1 MASVRWARR
10 RPGMWLSSAIQE
22 TLQPPCAWELLEA
35 ELLEHICAEVK
46 RAHPSCDVPVEGEE
60 SLAEALE
67 QTKGAA
73 RALLAEHAERVEE
86 QHITVATAAA
96 AAIKVRRAARRF
108 KEGGKRYLKERQRQ
122 AAEAAAR
129 EAVVT
134 AEATAEAMEVVGK
147 EAAKGAARAA
157 VAREAEVRVAAR
169 EAARAAVARAE
180 EATEAARAAVAR

>member
-1 MASVRWARR
+1 
-10 RPGMWLSSAIQE
+10 MWLSSAIQE

-67 QTKGAA
+67 QTKRAA

-86 QHITVATAAA
+86 QHVTVATAAA

-108 KEGGKRYLKERQRQ
+108 KEGGKRYLQERQRQ
-122 AAEAAAR
+122 AAEAAA
-129 EAVVT
+129 
-134 AEATAEAMEVVGK
+134 K
-147 EAAKGAARAA
+147 EAAKEAEDRAA
-157 VAREAEVRVAAR
+157 FEARDPCLLYTSPSPRDS
-169 EAARAAVARAE
+169 
-180 EATEAARAAVAR
+180 

>member
-1 MASVRWARR
+1 M
-10 RPGMWLSSAIQE
+10 
-22 TLQPPCAWELLEA
+22 
-35 ELLEHICAEVK
+35 K

-108 KEGGKRYLKERQRQ
+108 KEGGKRYLQERQRQ
-122 AAEAAAR
+122 AAEAAAMKKDPDAYR
-129 EAVVT
+129 AKM
-134 AEATAEAMEVVGK
+134 EAME
-147 EAAKGAARAA
+147 AARMRMQEKYNQ
-157 VAREAEVRVAAR
+157 VDIEKILF
-169 EAARAAVARAE
+169 
-180 EATEAARAAVAR
+180 

>member
-1 MASVRWARR
+1 MAPTA
-10 RPGMWLSSAIQE
+10 GMWLSSAIQE

-96 AAIKVRRAARRF
+96 AANGRAMAISHSSR
-108 KEGGKRYLKERQRQ
+108 KRPEL
-122 AAEAAAR
+122 
-129 EAVVT
+129 VLDSS
-134 AEATAEAMEVVGK
+134 
-147 EAAKGAARAA
+147 
-157 VAREAEVRVAAR
+157 
-169 EAARAAVARAE
+169 
-180 EATEAARAAVAR
+180 